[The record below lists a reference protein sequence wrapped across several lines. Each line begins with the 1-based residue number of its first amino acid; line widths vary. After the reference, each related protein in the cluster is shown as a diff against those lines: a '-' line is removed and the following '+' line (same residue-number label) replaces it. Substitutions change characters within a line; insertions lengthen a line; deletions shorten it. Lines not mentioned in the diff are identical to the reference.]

1 MSLSFSRLARRRA
14 MAVLG
19 AAGIVAS
26 VVGVAPARAAVPFKD
41 AAFSASAVGST
52 VHTDALNSGDT
63 RIANADIA
71 LASSAVNSKGLTA
84 AANNENGRV
93 INPALGANKFSY
105 GRGQGL
111 EVGIAAAPP
120 DDGQILLAGKSEV
133 SAPPTAH
140 DSKQVGP
147 VDADPIAWASIAQGT
162 SDARWNTETCI
173 LGEDIARGIG
183 FVADAQLVDAGA
195 DTGESLDNPVLSTD
209 ATQGFRDVSQT
220 TTGQFFAPNSAGAFG
235 LKSYV
240 AQTIA
245 PVTLFRDTPNELTIE
260 VLGEWVLTVFASGV
274 PGQSTVTYR
283 PTKADDGGEVV
294 DSTPIVRIIPA
305 GAPTT
310 ILDFQT
316 IFGPTGL
323 DQINIPGVLEL
334 AIGED
339 PRAIGGDASTSP
351 TIAAD
356 GTSISAA
363 VDVVRLKLADGALGD
378 IRVGH
383 METKATVPAGGVTCP
398 IPVSKVATPAI
409 VNSTTA
415 PDGKFLTTITIKNSF
430 ACPLENVS
438 MIDDIIRKSGDV
450 TFEIDENNAN
460 NDPKKGA
467 GATFTKKSTT
477 SATASYPSL
486 GTIPVGGSKIV
497 KVYTRVISGGGT
509 IEDTATAKGTLHC
522 GPNSAIGEASVNL
535 VGSFSLITTV
545 AKVLAR
551 TGGTASL
558 ALAVASLAGLAL
570 MTRRIVRT
578 RRVES

>member
-1 MSLSFSRLARRRA
+1 

-19 AAGIVAS
+19 AAGIVAT
-26 VVGVAPARAAVPFKD
+26 VVGVTPARAAVPFAT

-84 AANNENGRV
+84 QATNENGRV
-93 INPALGANKFSY
+93 VNPALGASKFSY
-105 GRGQGL
+105 GKGEGL

-133 SAPPTAH
+133 SAPPSAH

-147 VDADPIAWASIAQGT
+147 VDADPIAWASVAQGT
-162 SDARWNTETCI
+162 SDAKWNTETCI

-195 DTGESLDNPVLSTD
+195 DDGESLDAPLLSTD
-209 ATQGFRDVSQT
+209 ATAGNFRDVSQT
-220 TTGQFFAPNSAGAFG
+220 TAGQFFAPNSAGAFG

-245 PVTLFRDTPNELTIE
+245 PVTLFRGTANQVTIE
-260 VLGEWVLTVFASGV
+260 VLGEWKMTAFASGV
-274 PGQSTVTYR
+274 AGQSTVTYR
-283 PTKADDGGEVV
+283 PTVDDDGNPVT
-294 DSTPIVRIIPA
+294 DTTPILRFIVGPGA
-305 GAPTT
+305 GAVTT
-310 ILDFQT
+310 VLNFQDV
-316 IFGPTGL
+316 FGETGF
-323 DQINIPGVLEL
+323 DPINIPGVIEL

-339 PRAIGGDASTSP
+339 PRAIGGDATTEP
-351 TIAAD
+351 AIAAD
-356 GTSISAA
+356 GTSVAAA

-378 IRVGH
+378 VRVGH
-383 METKATVPAGGVTCP
+383 MEAKATVPAGGVTCP
-398 IPVSKVATPAI
+398 IPVSKVATPSI

-415 PDGKFLTTITIKNSF
+415 PDGKFLTTITIKNAF

-438 MIDDIIRKSGDV
+438 MTDDIIRKSGDV

-467 GATFTKKSTT
+467 GAVFTKNSST
-477 SATASYPSL
+477 SAKATYASL
-486 GTIPVGGSKIV
+486 GTIPVGGSKVV
-497 KVYTRVISGGGT
+497 KVYTHVLSGGGT

-522 GPNSAIGEASVNL
+522 GPNSALGEATVNL

-551 TGGTASL
+551 TGGSAGM
-558 ALAVASLAGLAL
+558 ALAAAAIAGLAL
-570 MTRRIVRT
+570 VSRRIVRT